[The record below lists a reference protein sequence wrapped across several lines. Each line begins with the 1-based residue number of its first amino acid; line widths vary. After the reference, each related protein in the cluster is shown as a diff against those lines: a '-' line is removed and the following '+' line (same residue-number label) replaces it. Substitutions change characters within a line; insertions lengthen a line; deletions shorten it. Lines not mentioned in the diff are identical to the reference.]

1 MRHVSKTCRGCR
13 LQVGGHLTSEWWKPR
28 DGENIPGK
36 ADIQHSTVVLTVGET
51 GWWMEDVTGCEDNQ
65 IMGIF
70 SPPRHK
76 YALRNNFIVPQP
88 PHLQPSVWYLY
99 SPNIGG
105 ERVHSVAVAN

>member
-1 MRHVSKTCRGCR
+1 MVRTYPVK
-13 LQVGGHLTSEWWKPR
+13 LTYKGP
-28 DGENIPGK
+28 DTVP
-36 ADIQHSTVVLTVGET
+36 VVLTVGET

>member
-1 MRHVSKTCRGCR
+1 MIETPSTNQQTYKGPDTV
-13 LQVGGHLTSEWWKPR
+13 Q
-28 DGENIPGK
+28 
-36 ADIQHSTVVLTVGET
+36 TVVLTVGET

-88 PHLQPSVWYLY
+88 PHIQPSVWYLY